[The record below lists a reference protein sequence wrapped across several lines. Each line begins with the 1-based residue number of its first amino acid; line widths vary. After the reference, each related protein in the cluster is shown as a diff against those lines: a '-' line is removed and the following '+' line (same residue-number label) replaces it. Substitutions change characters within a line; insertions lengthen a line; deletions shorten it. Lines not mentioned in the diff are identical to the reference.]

1 MFETIG
7 YFKEYYIDRKFIGT
21 LKCELGERE
30 IGYNGRLGE
39 VVFEKLRL
47 DNGKVIKANTVVTT
61 IVFPLCGK
69 ATETK

>member
-21 LKCELGERE
+21 VKCELGDRE
-30 IGYNGRLGE
+30 IGWNGRLGE
-39 VVFEKLRL
+39 IVFEKLRL

-69 ATETK
+69 NDTK